1 MQEWWRSAVIYQ
13 VYPRPYQNSRGN
25 GVGDLAG
32 ITQSSGHISDL
43 GVDCLWLS
51 PIFASPKKD
60 MGYDVSNCI
69 AVDPQRVQYYLRNF
83 LASQPDFEFSQS
95 LCD

>member
-1 MQEWWRSAVIYQ
+1 
-13 VYPRPYQNSRGN
+13 
-25 GVGDLAG
+25 
-32 ITQSSGHISDL
+32 L

-69 AVDPQRVQYYLRNF
+69 AVDPQRGQYYLRNF

-95 LCD
+95 SCD